1 MLKELQPKNIVT
13 FSKLVESTLL
23 FFVVQEM

>member
-1 MLKELQPKNIVT
+1 MLKELQPKNIVK

>member
-1 MLKELQPKNIVT
+1 MLKELQPTSIVK
-13 FSKLVESTLL
+13 FSKLLESTLL

>member
-1 MLKELQPKNIVT
+1 MLKELQPKDIVK
-13 FSKLVESTLL
+13 FSKRVESTLL